1 MENWVRGGRIA
12 RWGLEGRDVRGPG
25 IRQMGLDYRARMK
38 VDREK
43 GMVTDLRSAEDV
55 KQSLVAHDEVLAGR
69 FLLGQVTGME
79 SAWRSVA
86 VGRVATREQTNGP
99 EGCET

>member
-1 MENWVRGGRIA
+1 M
-12 RWGLEGRDVRGPG
+12 RGPG
-25 IRQMGLDYRARMK
+25 IRKMGLDYRARMK

-43 GMVTDLRSAEDV
+43 GMVTDLRSAENV

-69 FLLGQVTGME
+69 FLLEQVRGME

-86 VGRVATREQTNGP
+86 VGKVARRDQTNGP
-99 EGCET
+99 EDCET